1 MRTYTSVTARIPPPP
16 IDTSSLTRGGPLP
29 LERVP
34 TEPASAPP
42 RPEQP
47 TRAELALLGIKVRD
61 FAFERN
67 DLPPVPSVKRP
78 YFRELGTQ
86 QQGSQEDSEARRRN
100 EARRLEFNT
109 PRRRAETADEREALR
124 LAFNSPRMN
133 GMPSGGL
140 QSPSR
145 YDGTSRNN
153 FDLSIFSKW
162 NSILNSGEGPSYA
175 SSPRPRLPLQRQPS
189 EIYVTRLT
197 AGASAENSSTGLFS
211 NRHLRQGS
219 ALFASHTSNTS
230 AAQAHNSFIS
240 SQLPGLNRGWPAS
253 SPRGSQSQPLASTS
267 PPEPIIYCSQDSQT
281 DSEMD
286 DGEYVKTPIVTP
298 NGSLL
303 FDDDAP
309 SMPSLAT
316 GTNADRIN
324 SIAES
329 SYARTTSS
337 SNSAETNGSVIDS
350 STLPESQMAELLLDT
365 GGPDENVSASQIGL
379 ESQDLLSQPAWQQL
393 SQSQAPTWSQQA
405 ESQAGGDVEMPA
417 SQPEDVESRD
427 TECDLT
433 PRSTPAPSF
442 ARTNST
448 LVSPVRVCTT
458 ANSNHS
464 ATAPQLRPIPRIS
477 PRSSPSCRSPKT
489 RSLTPADPQL
499 LLRRSPTFN
508 KGGSPNRRPS
518 LTGNTKPSL
527 SAVPASMLSVGKA
540 RYNLR
545 SPSPKKAKVLGL
557 PSLTSPS
564 VPRPRSRSRT
574 QSVPASKRSSASA
587 VNAAVARRTRSAAAQ
602 ARSRARTARNGG
614 EDGDVVMAEEANDNQ
629 VPS

>member
-1 MRTYTSVTARIPPPP
+1 MRTYTPVTARVPPPP
-16 IDTSSLTRGGPLP
+16 IDTSSLTRTGPLP

-47 TRAELALLGIKVRD
+47 TRAELALLGIKVCD

-67 DLPPVPSVKRP
+67 TLPPVPSVKRP
-78 YFRELGTQ
+78 YFREFGTQ
-86 QQGSQEDSEARRRN
+86 QQGSQEDTEARRRN
-100 EARRLEFNT
+100 EVRRLEFNT
-109 PRRRAETADEREALR
+109 PRKRAETTDEREALR

-133 GMPSGGL
+133 GIPSGGL
-140 QSPSR
+140 RSSSR
-145 YDGTSRNN
+145 YDGASRNN

-197 AGASAENSSTGLFS
+197 AGASAQNSSTGLFS
-211 NRHLRQGS
+211 NQHLRHGS

-230 AAQAHNSFIS
+230 AAQAHDSFVS
-240 SQLPGLNRGWPAS
+240 SQLPGLNRGWLAA

-267 PPEPIIYCSQDSQT
+267 PPDPIIYSSQNSQT

-286 DGEYVKTPIVTP
+286 DEEYVKTPIVTP

-309 SMPSLAT
+309 SMLSLAT

-324 SIAES
+324 SIAEF

-337 SNSAETNGSVIDS
+337 TNSVETNDSVIDS
-350 STLPESQMAELLLDT
+350 STLPESQMAGLLLDT
-365 GGPDENVSASQIGL
+365 SGPDENVSASQIGL

-405 ESQAGGDVEMPA
+405 ESQAGGDVEMPT
-417 SQPEDVESRD
+417 SQPEDVGSRN

-433 PRSTPAPSF
+433 PTSTPTPSF
-442 ARTNST
+442 TRTNSI
-448 LVSPVRVCTT
+448 LVSPVRACTT

-464 ATAPQLRPIPRIS
+464 ATTPQPRPIPRIS
-477 PRSSPSCRSPKT
+477 PRSSPSRRSPNP
-489 RSLTPADPQL
+489 RLSTPADPQL
-499 LLRRSPTFN
+499 SLRRSPSFN
-508 KGGSPNRRPS
+508 KSGSLNRRPS
-518 LTGNTKPSL
+518 LTGNMKPSL
-527 SAVPASMLSVGKA
+527 SAVPASVLSVGKA

-564 VPRPRSRSRT
+564 VSRPRSRSRT
-574 QSVPASKRSSASA
+574 QSVPASKRGSTSA

-602 ARSRARTARNGG
+602 ARSRAKTARNGG